1 MTATAP
7 ASKAAFNP
15 LPDIEQRIRGP
26 LIGAMRIVL
35 GLLWLA
41 NIEWKRPPD
50 FGKHLKNGLYKYVA
64 AGPHSVF
71 PPYGWVIKHV
81 ILKQYTLFGW
91 ITLILECTVA
101 ALLLL
106 GLFTRGAALLG
117 AAQATAVGLTVLNY
131 PNEWPWSYY
140 LMAAM
145 HLLLFAVVSQQSWS
159 VDGAIRTGSAAKL
172 RAATAI
178 GAVALVVGV
187 AGLIAAR
194 STGFSA
200 HRGARL
206 GWAEGEL
213 KWLWFN
219 PLSAILT
226 IILGLLVIAALRLGQ
241 SKFAWAAV
249 AGFALM
255 ALQVLLQWRYNDGRW
270 SGGFFGGTGSNLA
283 FWGMC
288 ALGLSRLLPS
298 PRAATNS

>member
-1 MTATAP
+1 MTATA
-7 ASKAAFNP
+7 SRAALNP
-15 LPDIEQRIRGP
+15 LPNIEQRVRGP

-41 NIEWKRPPD
+41 NIEWKRPSD

-64 AGPHSVF
+64 AGSDSVF
-71 PPYGWVIKHV
+71 PPYGWVVKHI

-91 ITLILECTVA
+91 VTLLLECTLA

-106 GLFTRGAALLG
+106 GLFTRAAALMG
-117 AAQATAVGLTVLNY
+117 AAQAGAIGLTVLNY
-131 PNEWPWSYY
+131 PNEWPWAYY
-140 LMAAM
+140 LMVAM
-145 HLLLFAVVSQQSWS
+145 HLLLFAVVSEQAFS
-159 VDGAIRTGSAAKL
+159 VDGAVKSSPTAKL
-172 RAATAI
+172 RAATVI
-178 GAVALVVGV
+178 GAVAVVVGV

-200 HRGARL
+200 HQGARL
-206 GWAEGEL
+206 GWAKGEL

-226 IILGLLVIAALRLGQ
+226 IALGLLAIVALRVRQ
-241 SKFAWAAV
+241 TIFAWAAV
-249 AGFALM
+249 AGFTLM
-255 ALQVLLQWRYNDGRW
+255 ALQVLLQWRYNDGKW
-270 SGGFFGGTGSNLA
+270 SGGFLGGTGPNLA

-298 PRAATNS
+298 PRARTTS